1 MNSIFDLKSLNKL
14 VISSFLIIILSV
26 NSNAFAQTTPDIS
39 TTPAILPDNPFYGL
53 KTAFEDLQTALTFND
68 TQKAQFEVKLAQER
82 LAEIQAELQKDDHV
96 SAQKAQDRHDKEV
109 DDVEKLADKQN
120 NDNHGQQVKTYVHQL
135 LADHDKN
142 IGELVSVFASS
153 GNNDENKTISVL
165 HNLKAM
171 TSSIRQSHGD
181 NEQVNPSVKADRRD

>member
-82 LAEIQAELQKDDHV
+82 LAEIQAELQKGDHV
-96 SAQKAQDRHDKEV
+96 SVQKAQDRHDKEV